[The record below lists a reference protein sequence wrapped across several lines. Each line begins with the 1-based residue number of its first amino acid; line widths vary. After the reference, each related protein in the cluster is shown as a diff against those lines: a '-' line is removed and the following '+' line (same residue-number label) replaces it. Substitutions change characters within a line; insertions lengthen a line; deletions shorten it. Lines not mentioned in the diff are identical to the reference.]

1 MNRACIVLGMS
12 VYDNFI
18 SKYKKFTL
26 IQEKAMPI
34 IAEGSNCLVIAPT
47 GSGKTEAAVL
57 PIIDMASKIKGSGI
71 KVLYITPLRALNR
84 DMLGRLRWL
93 ADLAGLTI
101 GVRHGDT
108 TNSERSKQVRSAPDI
123 LVTTPE
129 SLQSMLPTK
138 GMGIKLAN
146 VKFVIIDEIHEF
158 YFNKRGAQLSIGLER
173 LEEKAPNFQRVGL
186 SATVKD
192 PDLVKRY
199 LAGSRECKVA
209 QISDGRDFLISIKM
223 PEKPK
228 HNMSQMVDKF
238 GLDEP
243 SAARL
248 ECMADEIKE
257 SASTLI
263 FANTRQIV
271 EALGSKL
278 LYLDKIDPF
287 GGIGVHH
294 GSLDKD
300 ERIEIE
306 DRFRENKIKSIIAT
320 SSLELGID
328 IGSINKVIQYGSP
341 RQSLRLAQRVGRSGH
356 SILKTPEGTIIS
368 TGIIDTLESMAVID
382 NLKAKDLESFDVQ
395 KNALDVLANQIC
407 GIVLDKNSCSIDDI
421 YSIVRR
427 SYNYSN
433 LEKSALINNLKFMD
447 SIKLIGFDG
456 KTVVATSRT
465 RMYYYDHLSVI
476 PDSHRYRVRNVA
488 NNKIISSLDEEFVSN
503 NIDENSIFIT
513 KGLPWRVISI
523 DKDTIV
529 VEPSTNLDAAIPDW
543 SGEDI
548 PVSYS
553 VSSRMRDI
561 IGKNSLSNYIDKTV
575 YEKVERFLKNQ
586 SDHWMPS
593 KKKLVVEIYDN
604 YTILYT
610 WLGSLANDA
619 LSRLIA
625 KYLTMNAGHS
635 INIKSSPY
643 LIFFDVSDEI
653 AIKSMLLGINPESV
667 YQKLKE
673 SIIETDFFKY
683 KFTRVAKI
691 FGIIDRDAILSKSLT
706 KHIISTLIGSP
717 VYEETLREIIENY
730 FDIKN
735 LTDFFKQ
742 IHERNLELIIEKNKK
757 QSPLT
762 KAILKSAYYNKE
774 LIMPLMPND
783 ELVNSFSKYTLD
795 KKANIICTYCGFEFK
810 RNLSE
815 IIDEPKILCPMCQ
828 SPMVTINMGSYI
840 NVIKK
845 IKEKR
850 ELTETDKRV
859 RREMMANADLVY
871 SYGGRAVAALSTYGV
886 GHRTAARA
894 LLMQRTS
901 KEKFFVDLIEAQ
913 KQFIKNKKYWSL

>member
-1 MNRACIVLGMS
+1 MS
-12 VYDNFI
+12 IYENFI
-18 SKYKKFTL
+18 SKYQKFTP
-26 IQEKAMPI
+26 IQEKAIPI
-34 IAEGSNCLVIAPT
+34 IAGGSNCLVIAPT

-57 PIIDMASKIKGSGI
+57 PIIDRASKINGEGI
-71 KVLYITPLRALNR
+71 KILYITPLRALNR
-84 DMLGRLRWL
+84 DMLGRLRWM

-108 TNSERSKQVRSAPDI
+108 SNSERSKQVRSAPDI
-123 LVTTPE
+123 IVTTPE

-138 GMGIKLAN
+138 GMGVKLAN

-158 YFNKRGAQLSIGLER
+158 YFNKRGAQLSLGLER

-186 SATVKD
+186 SATVKN
-192 PDLVKRY
+192 PDLVKGY
-199 LAGSRECKVA
+199 LAGLRECKIA
-209 QISDGRDFLISIKM
+209 QISEGKNFSISIKM

-228 HNMSQMVDKF
+228 GNMSQIIDKF

-248 ECMADEIKE
+248 ECIADEIEE
-257 SASTLI
+257 SSSTLI

-278 LYLDKIDPF
+278 LYLDKIHPF

-294 GSLDKD
+294 GSLEKD

-306 DRFRENKIKSIIAT
+306 NSFRDNKIKSIIAT

-341 RQSLRLAQRVGRSGH
+341 RQSLRLAQRIGRSGH
-356 SILKTPEGTIIS
+356 SISKTSDGTIIS
-368 TGIIDTLESMAVID
+368 TGIVDTLESVAVID
-382 NLKAKDLESFDVQ
+382 NLKAKELESFEVQ
-395 KNALDVLANQIC
+395 KNALDVLANQVC
-407 GIVLDKNSCSIDDI
+407 GIILDKNSCSIDEI
-421 YSIVRR
+421 YTIVRR
-427 SYNYSN
+427 SYNYLTMEKPA
-433 LEKSALINNLKFMD
+433 LENNLRFMD
-447 SIKLIGFDG
+447 SLKLIGFDG
-456 KTVVATSRT
+456 KTAVATSRT

-476 PDSHRYRVRNVA
+476 PDSHRYRVRNIA
-488 NNKIISSLDEEFVSN
+488 NNKIISTLDEEFVSN

-529 VEPSTNLDAAIPDW
+529 VEPSSNLDAAIPDW

-553 VSSRMRDI
+553 VASRMRDI
-561 IGKNSLSNYIDKTV
+561 IGRNELGNYIDKSL
-575 YEKVERFLKNQ
+575 YGKAEKFIEDQAEHWKPSSDKVMVE
-586 SDHWMPS
+586 M
-593 KKKLVVEIYDN
+593 YDN

-610 WLGSLANDA
+610 WLGTLANDA

-653 AIKSMLLGINPESV
+653 AIKSMLLGIDPVSV

-673 SIIETDFFKY
+673 SITETDFFRY

-691 FGIIDRDAILSKSLT
+691 FGIIDRDAVMSKSLT

-735 LTDFFKQ
+735 LIGFFKRV
-742 IHERNLELIIEKNKK
+742 HSRNAEVVFKNIKK

-795 KKANIICTYCGFEFK
+795 KKANLICTYCGFEFK

-815 IIDEPKILCPMCQ
+815 IIDEGRILCPTCQ
-828 SPMVTINMGSYI
+828 SPMVTINTNGYI

-845 IKEKR
+845 IKEKK

-859 RREMMANADLVY
+859 RMSMMADADLVY

-913 KQFIKNKKYWSL
+913 KQFIKNKKYWSV